1 MATGGGLRL
10 DLLLVRLR
18 FVRTRSAA
26 RQWVE
31 QGHIRRNRQRIT
43 KPGALI
49 ATGDVLILPM
59 PDHVRLIEILAL
71 PDRRGPAS
79 EAQQHYRALDDRPA
93 IAIADRD
100 SRPASG
106 AVGPLI
112 EGHSAP

>member
-31 QGHIRRNRQRIT
+31 RGHIRRNRQRIT

-49 ATGDVLILPM
+49 SPGDVLTLPM
-59 PDHVRLIEILAL
+59 PNHVRLIEILAL
-71 PDRRGPAS
+71 PERRGPAS
-79 EAQQHYRALDDRPA
+79 EAQQHYRALDEGGA
-93 IAIADRD
+93 IAIASRV

-106 AVGPLI
+106 GVGQLI